1 MPSLQNYNIRIMTR
15 HLNGIFSYILTE
27 NDINNVSKIGIIYS
41 LVGKKTLAFK
51 REFNFMN

>member
-1 MPSLQNYNIRIMTR
+1 MSSLQNYNIRIMTR

-41 LVGKKTLAFK
+41 LVEKKTSAFK
-51 REFNFMN
+51 RDLIL